1 MIRSGKDPPG
11 HPPEPR
17 LPDFSKSLFP
27 GGWGESFSHVSQ
39 RIGEKVAFR
48 ISVPRA
54 RLSNVELGVGSR

>member
-1 MIRSGKDPPG
+1 MIRSGKDPPR

-27 GGWGESFSHVSQ
+27 GGWGESFSHLSQ

-48 ISVPRA
+48 ISVARA
-54 RLSNVELGVGSR
+54 GLPSAELDGGSR